1 MPDHSLPES
10 VIAAPPGTTA
20 RRRRGW
26 RAPLLVALLLAG
38 LGAGAWLALPRL
50 RAPTPTPPPAAAA
63 PPAITVALA
72 PVRQAVLARPVIGDG
87 SVVPWQ
93 ELVIGTEIGGLRVV
107 EVGFEPGDA
116 VRRGQVLVRLDPA
129 IPTAQAAQAE
139 AALGEAEAA
148 LRMAQAD
155 LRRSLELVRTDI
167 ASRQTLDQRQSA
179 AQQAEARL
187 QVARAR
193 RDEAAARAEQTTIE
207 APEDGIVSR
216 RSVLLGAV
224 VQPGQEMLRLI
235 RDGRLELD
243 ARVPELDLAGI
254 RPGQAVRVTHGERV
268 IEGRVRAL
276 APVVAGETRL
286 GIVHVALPPGSGLLP
301 GMFARAEI
309 APAEAR
315 PALVVPQE
323 AVVFRQAG
331 PVAFVLPPG
340 SERVAQRDL
349 ATGARRDGLVE
360 VVSGLADGEQVV
372 VAGAG
377 FLTDGDVV
385 RVAAAGR

>member
-26 RAPLLVALLLAG
+26 RGPVLLALLLAG
-38 LGAGAWLALPRL
+38 LGAGTWLALPRL
-50 RAPTPTPPPAAAA
+50 RAPAPTPPPAAAA

-309 APAEAR
+309 APTEAR